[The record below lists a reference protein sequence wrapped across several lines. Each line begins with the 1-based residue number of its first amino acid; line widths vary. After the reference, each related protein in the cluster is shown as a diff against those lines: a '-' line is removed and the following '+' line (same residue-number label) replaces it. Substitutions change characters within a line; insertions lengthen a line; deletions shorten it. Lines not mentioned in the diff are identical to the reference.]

1 MLRGTHAAYSPT
13 ATDAKYKLKFFA
25 PGTHATSIILFL
37 RYNSSFFFSY
47 TGQVGVAGR
56 AGGGV

>member
-25 PGTHATSIILFL
+25 PGTHATSIILF
-37 RYNSSFFFSY
+37 
-47 TGQVGVAGR
+47 
-56 AGGGV
+56 